1 VGNRV
6 CVIFFARVVVS
17 ERLRRARRGVRG
29 GAARPPLGGC
39 RGAEPPARG
48 FEGSAPKFFF
58 FGPTYF
64 RRFRADIFSSG
75 RHIFGTTYFRDHMIL
90 GGFSAHGFLPMV
102 FYFRL
107 RN

>member
-1 VGNRV
+1 
-6 CVIFFARVVVS
+6 VS
-17 ERLRRARRGVRG
+17 ECLRRACRGVRG
-29 GAARPPLGGC
+29 GC
-39 RGAEPPARG
+39 RGVEPPARG
-48 FEGSAPKFFF
+48 FGGSAPNFFF

-64 RRFRADIFSSG
+64 RQADIFLG
-75 RHIFGTTYFRDHMIL
+75 RHITGTTYFWDHMIL